1 MIERLQRIARPLNRI
16 GWLLLLFAGGSGMVL
31 VASLVPNPWLQGDDW
46 LIPSLLL
53 LIWFLGLYSL
63 AKLFIS
69 IPPPATS
76 GSNWRQRVSLKLR
89 RAGMT
94 ILGILFVGL
103 TVGIML
109 LTYQLVRVSLM

>member
-1 MIERLQRIARPLNRI
+1 MIERLQKIARPLNRI
-16 GWLLLLFAGGSGMVL
+16 RGLLLLFAGGSGLAVI
-31 VASLVPNPWLQGDDW
+31 ASLVPGPWRQGDDW

-53 LIWFLGLYSL
+53 LIWFLALYSL
-63 AKLFIS
+63 SKLFIS
-69 IPPPATS
+69 IPPPTTS
-76 GSNWRQRVSLKLR
+76 GSNWRQRTSLRLR

-94 ILGILFVGL
+94 ILGILFIGL